1 MLLLRQ
7 LHFKMY
13 TLNKD
18 GELIMVKKIAVA
30 LLCAS
35 LGSTLYARDDIS
47 KSRPFVGL
55 EIGYATVQGDVGGFF
70 PNTIE
75 RDYEGSDI
83 EYGIRLGAQKEDWR
97 TILSFNYYDSTSD
110 DRAQNYEK
118 YLVAFDYFVLGA
130 TESIVKPYIGLNAGY
145 INYESTNNIDMSG
158 FIYGVEAGIVLNAAE
173 NVDLDLMYRYSLSN
187 ATQDDRDA
195 SLDHVGSIVF
205 SVNYL
210 F

>member
-1 MLLLRQ
+1 
-7 LHFKMY
+7 
-13 TLNKD
+13 
-18 GELIMVKKIAVA
+18 MVKKIAVA

-47 KSRPFVGL
+47 KSQPFVGL

-70 PNTIE
+70 PGDIE
-75 RDYEGSDI
+75 RDYKGSDI

-97 TILSFNYYDSTSD
+97 TTVSFNYYDSTSD

-118 YLVAFDYFVLGA
+118 LMVSFDYFVLNN
-130 TESIVKPYIGLNAGY
+130 TQSTIKPYIGMNAGY
-145 INYESTNNIDMSG
+145 INYESTNDIDMSG
-158 FIYGVEAGIVLNAAE
+158 FIYGVQGGIIFSATE
-173 NVDLDLMYRYSLSN
+173 NIDLDLMYRYSLSN

-195 SLDHVGSIVF
+195 NLDSIGSIVF
-205 SVNYL
+205 AVNYL